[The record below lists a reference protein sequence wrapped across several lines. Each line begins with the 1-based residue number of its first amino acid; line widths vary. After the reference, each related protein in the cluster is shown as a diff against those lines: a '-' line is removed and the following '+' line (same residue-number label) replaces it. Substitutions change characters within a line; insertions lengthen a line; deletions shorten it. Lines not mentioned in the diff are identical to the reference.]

1 VGKPLQILIIEDA
14 EDDVELLLRELRR
27 HGYDP
32 GYRQV
37 DSAETMQA
45 ALAEQRWDIVI
56 SDYFL
61 PHFSAPAALNVL
73 KQSGLDLPFIIVSG
87 SIIED
92 AAVTALKA
100 GAHDFMAKYSLARL
114 APAIERELREAQGR
128 QERRRAE
135 QALHESEERFR
146 ATFEQAAVG
155 IAHVS
160 LGGRL
165 LRVNQKLCDI
175 LGYSREELVEKS
187 FRDLTHPE
195 DIEAD
200 RIYQHQVL
208 TGASATS
215 YIEKRYIRKDGS
227 SIWANL
233 TLSLVKKPS
242 GEPNYFISVVEDI
255 TQHKSL
261 EAQFQQAQKIEAI
274 GRLSGGVAHDFNNLL
289 IVINGYSDLLL
300 QNFISEGEPARWYV
314 EEIKKAG
321 QRATNLTRQL
331 LAFSRQQVLQPKI
344 LNLNEVVADMENMLR
359 HLIGEDIELFTV
371 LGPYLGL
378 VKADPS
384 QLEQVIVNLVVNAR
398 GAMPR
403 GGKVI
408 IETSQVELD
417 EIYPPNDV
425 NLPPGSYIM
434 LAVSDTGHGMDT
446 ETRSQIF
453 EPFFTTKEMGKG
465 TGLGLA
471 SVYGIVKQSGG
482 DIRVFSEPGQGAMFR
497 IYLPCVRDKT
507 RAPEPRLDMSEPSG
521 GSEIVLLVEDEEGVR
536 TLARRVLEMSGY
548 TVLEAGYGGEA
559 LRLCQQHSEPIH
571 LLLTDIVMPGGLNGR
586 ELAERLLRL
595 RPELKVLYMSGY
607 TDETIVPHE
616 IIEPGL
622 FFLQKPFTPKLDFVQ
637 NLKERGG

>member
-1 VGKPLQILIIEDA
+1 VDKPLQILIIEDS

-27 HGYDP
+27 HDYDP
-32 GYRQV
+32 SHKQV
-37 DSAETMQA
+37 DSAEAMQA

-73 KQSGLDLPFIIVSG
+73 KESGLDLPFIIVSG

-274 GRLSGGVAHDFNNLL
+274 GRLSGG
-289 IVINGYSDLLL
+289 
-300 QNFISEGEPARWYV
+300 
-314 EEIKKAG
+314 
-321 QRATNLTRQL
+321 
-331 LAFSRQQVLQPKI
+331 
-344 LNLNEVVADMENMLR
+344 
-359 HLIGEDIELFTV
+359 
-371 LGPYLGL
+371 
-378 VKADPS
+378 
-384 QLEQVIVNLVVNAR
+384 
-398 GAMPR
+398 
-403 GGKVI
+403 
-408 IETSQVELD
+408 
-417 EIYPPNDV
+417 
-425 NLPPGSYIM
+425 
-434 LAVSDTGHGMDT
+434 
-446 ETRSQIF
+446 
-453 EPFFTTKEMGKG
+453 
-465 TGLGLA
+465 
-471 SVYGIVKQSGG
+471 
-482 DIRVFSEPGQGAMFR
+482 
-497 IYLPCVRDKT
+497 
-507 RAPEPRLDMSEPSG
+507 G
-521 GSEIVLLVEDEEGVR
+521 GSR
-536 TLARRVLEMSGY
+536 
-548 TVLEAGYGGEA
+548 
-559 LRLCQQHSEPIH
+559 
-571 LLLTDIVMPGGLNGR
+571 
-586 ELAERLLRL
+586 
-595 RPELKVLYMSGY
+595 
-607 TDETIVPHE
+607 
-616 IIEPGL
+616 
-622 FFLQKPFTPKLDFVQ
+622 F
-637 NLKERGG
+637 